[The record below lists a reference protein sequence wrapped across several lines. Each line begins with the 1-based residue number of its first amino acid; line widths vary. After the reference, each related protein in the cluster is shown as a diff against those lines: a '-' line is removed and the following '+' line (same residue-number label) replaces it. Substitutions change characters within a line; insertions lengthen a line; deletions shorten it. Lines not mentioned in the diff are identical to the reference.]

1 MKAAIL
7 SGLLLGALHA
17 VSLPSAEAHNKD
29 RVKFSCDADG
39 CKVVTVM
46 HGHTHKHAHKTK
58 IRFKGDVCV
67 YKPWN
72 NVTVCRY

>member
-1 MKAAIL
+1 MRVAIL

-17 VSLPSAEAHNKD
+17 VTVPAESHEKN
-29 RVKFSCDADG
+29 RVKFACDNDG
-39 CKVVTVM
+39 CKIVTVL
-46 HGHTHKHAHKTK
+46 HGHSHKHAKKTK